1 VTHISQEIE
10 TGGRSNRPRPSKLE
24 ALGLI
29 IASVV
34 LLGLMLVGLGAWL
47 TQNRD
52 FALDD
57 AYITYIYSEHLAQ
70 GFGLRYNITDANPTE
85 GSSSLLHLG
94 LVAFGFV
101 IGLDPLTFT
110 RLLGVILFV
119 LAPFAAMILVARVA
133 WVPKSIA
140 LVCVVA
146 ANFVFIW
153 MHETTGHFAKG
164 METIL
169 YFYTH
174 CAVFGWALWFALK
187 ETSKEGLFNA
197 IGLLLAIAL
206 ILVRPEGLLLL
217 GATGGMAVIARVYVR
232 QGFQF
237 VAAIKDILPVFLGVA
252 LFTAAY
258 FAWKIS
264 YFGDIFPTAYW
275 VKSNNLIYGTSG
287 DILPGLKHVLT
298 FLTFRW
304 LPLAA
309 VAFALLWTSGA
320 RQLSVVCALLV
331 LPSLCIALLY
341 AKAIHEVSGGFRY
354 GFPLTSPLFIVGAFG
369 LAFHARKRTTWKAP
383 AVYLCTVSFAF
394 LVSWSPY
401 LPAARAFIDPVAATT
416 GWVGHEPSLFGLAPI
431 AEDLNRTGLEEEATL
446 LTSAAGILKFSTGF
460 DAIDW
465 IGLNDEYLSGK
476 NALSAQEVRNYIQER
491 SPDVVMSIFPPA
503 ALGSTSFRDD
513 PGFQSNS
520 VQSTMAGRGVKLFRY
535 WQRDKIGDV
544 IYANMEWARDNGEL
558 LGCYELRQNWAVFV
572 FVSKTS
578 PHNATFKE
586 AFRQSQEAECDVE
599 RVSRM
604 YNYVPE
610 RVID

>member
-1 VTHISQEIE
+1 MTHISQHIE
-10 TGGRSNRPRPSKLE
+10 PDGPLNHPAPSKLE
-24 ALGLI
+24 ASGLV
-29 IASVV
+29 IASLV
-34 LLGLMLVGLGAWL
+34 LLGLMLIGLGAWL

-70 GFGLRYNITDANPTE
+70 GFGLRYNVSDADPTE

-94 LVAFGFV
+94 LVAIGFLM
-101 IGLDPLTFT
+101 GLDPLTFT
-110 RLLGVILFV
+110 RLLGVTIFLV
-119 LAPFAAMILVARVA
+119 APFAVMVLISRVVS
-133 WVPKSIA
+133 VPRSIA
-140 LVCVVA
+140 LPSAIA

-174 CAVFGWALWFALK
+174 CVVFGWALWFALK

-197 IGLLLAIAL
+197 FGILAGIAL

-217 GATGGMAVIARVYVR
+217 GAIGGMAVIARIYVR
-232 QGFQF
+232 DGFQLI
-237 VAAIKDILPVFLGVA
+237 AAIKDILPVFLGVA
-252 LFTAAY
+252 IFTAVY

-275 VKSNNLIYGTSG
+275 VKSNNLIYGSSG
-287 DILPGLKHVLT
+287 DILPGLKHVLF

-331 LPSLCIALLY
+331 LPSLCIAILY

-354 GFPLTSPLFIVGAFG
+354 GFPLTGPLFIVGAFG
-369 LAFHARKRTTWKAP
+369 LAFHARKRETWKTP
-383 AVYLCTVSFAF
+383 AVYLCAVSFAF
-394 LVSWSPY
+394 VVSWSPY
-401 LPAARAFIDPVAATT
+401 LPAARAFGDPVAATT

-431 AEDLNRTGLEEEATL
+431 AEDLNRTGLGEEATL

-476 NALSAQEVRNYIQER
+476 NALSAQEVRSYIESR
-491 SPDVVMSIFPPA
+491 SPDVAMSIFPPA
-503 ALGSTSFRDD
+503 AVGSSRFQDD

-520 VQSTMAGRGVKLFRY
+520 VQSTMAGRGVKLFKY

-544 IYANMEWARDNGEL
+544 IYANMEWARDHGEL

-572 FVSKTS
+572 FVRKSS
-578 PHNATFKE
+578 PHNAAFKE
-586 AFRQSQEAECDVE
+586 AFKQSQEAECDVE
-599 RVSRM
+599 RISRM

-610 RVID
+610 RVLD